1 MGKRLVEGPM
11 SSELS
16 LEQCS
21 KRLVALIVPHRR
33 ITLVVDAVDE
43 CESHKVTDPVR
54 DWDG

>member
-1 MGKRLVEGPM
+1 M

-43 CESHKVTDPVR
+43 CENHKVTDPVC